1 MDKTFNIAELIST
14 DIRSRGN
21 ANIIRSAI
29 DGIEG
34 NIVLDFANVIFMSR
48 SFTDELYNI
57 LDEHKNITLLNMSD
71 FVDTMLKTVMQGR
84 KNKRKFSNNESEI
97 KEFDD
102 MQSLSSFLS
111 SI

>member
-34 NIVLDFANVIFMSR
+34 NIVLDFANVTFMSR

-57 LDEHKNITLLNMSD
+57 LDEHKNITLSNMSD

>member
-34 NIVLDFANVIFMSR
+34 NIILNFADVTFMSR

-57 LDEHKNITLLNMSD
+57 LDEHKNITLINMSD
-71 FVDTMLKTVMQGR
+71 FVDTMFKTVTQGR
-84 KNKRKFSNNESEI
+84 NNKRKLVDKESEI

-102 MQSLSSFLS
+102 MKSLSSFLS
-111 SI
+111 KI

>member
-21 ANIIRSAI
+21 ANIICSAI

-34 NIVLDFANVIFMSR
+34 NIVLDFANVTFMSR

-57 LDEHKNITLLNMSD
+57 LDEHKNITLSNMSD

>member
-1 MDKTFNIAELIST
+1 MDKTFNIADLIST

-34 NIVLDFANVIFMSR
+34 NIVLDFANVTFMSR

-57 LDEHKNITLLNMSD
+57 LDEHKNITLSNMSD